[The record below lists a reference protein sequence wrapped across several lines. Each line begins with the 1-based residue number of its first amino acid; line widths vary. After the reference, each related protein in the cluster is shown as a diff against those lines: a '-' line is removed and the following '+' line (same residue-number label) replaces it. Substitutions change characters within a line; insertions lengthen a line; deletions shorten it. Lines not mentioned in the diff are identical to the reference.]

1 MLVFNEG
8 EHYLKL
14 NLDKGMAIGTTHHPN
29 PTNTSGVLFL
39 FFWIT
44 TVLIILLQYR
54 LLDSLVV

>member
-1 MLVFNEG
+1 MIVFNEG

-14 NLDKGMAIGTTHHPN
+14 NLDKGMAIGITHHPN
-29 PTNTSGVLFL
+29 ATNTSWVLFL
-39 FFWIT
+39 FFWII